1 MLKVPKS
8 LVKKQKELLKKKFG
22 RNWIVPITAE
32 LRIFNP
38 DNNEKTC
45 RNRADYYFRTGNN
58 KYGVYGIAEKLIE
71 NL

>member
-1 MLKVPKS
+1 MLLVPKG

-22 RNWIVPITAE
+22 KCWIVPITAE
-32 LRIFNP
+32 LRNFNP